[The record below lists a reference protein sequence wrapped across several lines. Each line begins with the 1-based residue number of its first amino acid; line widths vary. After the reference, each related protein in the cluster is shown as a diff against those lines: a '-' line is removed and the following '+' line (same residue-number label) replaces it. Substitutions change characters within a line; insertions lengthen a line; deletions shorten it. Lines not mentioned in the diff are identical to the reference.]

1 VSDDGK
7 IKGLA
12 AELVGSKQRPRD
24 WRFRDREDAARAVLA
39 ESLRGQGEKTEARL
53 AGEVL
58 SNEHITPHILADLKR
73 YAAKLQVYVR
83 DLQDS
88 HYVKE
93 DFIAKQGKYSYY
105 YAGLLGRTKMG
116 TVLQEAAAQT
126 KVEPLIAAIKD
137 VSSEM
142 YTWMEE
148 ELEKVGATGYNSLAY
163 QEANSAINAPAA
175 MSVANTPAAF
185 AFVAPT
191 IEDIGTVVRPDGV
204 LSEKSDSMKFARKKM
219 MLVDHGPSFST
230 ARVLQLGR
238 KIHATIR
245 TACRGVVAFRLLEQ
259 GILAFHFGHPS
270 LSLRHG
276 HAEKLRPRRLR
287 GRISGSDR
295 LAQPVRLSWLS
306 RGLWNKWTESAV
318 RRFDLRDR
326 VGGAVL
332 LWPRCPALRRNSVPA
347 Y

>member
-1 VSDDGK
+1 MSDDGK

-163 QEANSAINAPAA
+163 QEA
-175 MSVANTPAAF
+175 
-185 AFVAPT
+185 
-191 IEDIGTVVRPDGV
+191 
-204 LSEKSDSMKFARKKM
+204 
-219 MLVDHGPSFST
+219 
-230 ARVLQLGR
+230 
-238 KIHATIR
+238 
-245 TACRGVVAFRLLEQ
+245 
-259 GILAFHFGHPS
+259 
-270 LSLRHG
+270 
-276 HAEKLRPRRLR
+276 
-287 GRISGSDR
+287 
-295 LAQPVRLSWLS
+295 S
-306 RGLWNKWTESAV
+306 R
-318 RRFDLRDR
+318 
-326 VGGAVL
+326 
-332 LWPRCPALRRNSVPA
+332 
-347 Y
+347 